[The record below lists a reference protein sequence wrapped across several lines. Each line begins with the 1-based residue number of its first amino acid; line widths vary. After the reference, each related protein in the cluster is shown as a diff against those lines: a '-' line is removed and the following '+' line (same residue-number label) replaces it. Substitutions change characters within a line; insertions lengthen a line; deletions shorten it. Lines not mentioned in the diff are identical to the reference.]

1 MVHSSEIRFASD
13 HPTAPGH
20 FPGNPIIP
28 GVLLLDEV
36 VKAVAGL
43 PDGAGEI
50 VIRSAKFFRPV
61 RPGEGV
67 RLLWQP
73 AATGMIRFECRT
85 LEDDALAVAG
95 TIKIG
100 ARPL

>member
-1 MVHSSEIRFASD
+1 MLHSSEIRFVSD

-43 PDGAGEI
+43 PGGAGEI

-67 RLLWQP
+67 RLLWQSG
-73 AATGMIRFECRT
+73 ATGIIKFECRM
-85 LEDDALAVAG
+85 LDDDDLAVAG
-95 TIKIG
+95 TIEMG